1 MSAVNKVILVGN
13 VGKEPEIATVGTG
26 ARVAKFSLAT
36 SERWTDKKTGDK
48 KESTEWH
55 SVVVWNEAL
64 VGVIERYVRKGSK
77 LYLEGAIKTRKWQG
91 KDGQDKYSTEIVL
104 QGFNAQMVMLDGPSS
119 GSTGRSGRAD
129 PDGINRTWTTPRRQS
144 SRWLRRRTGP
154 RRRIGG
160 TRVRPCSTTRFHS
173 LRGEH

>member
-129 PDGINRTWTTPRRQS
+129 PDGINQDVDYAAAAKQQVAAPKNGAAKKDWRDS
-144 SRWLRRRTGP
+144 GP
-154 RRRIGG
+154 AMLDDEI
-160 TRVRPCSTTRFHS
+160 PFSPW
-173 LRGEH
+173 